1 MKKTIILLSG
11 LILLLSTAALA
22 SGPDYVTVPLGVPGT
37 IFEDFQVGAPGGTL
51 RTAMI
56 ANPVVFNSIVA
67 RDTASFWPLAR
78 LQDSLIIR
86 NPLTM
91 ELEPSLATHWEVAED
106 GLSIIFHLRRGIRW
120 SDGEPLTADDV
131 MFTFVD
137 VFLNEDIDARRVV
150 WTLPDGTLPW
160 FEKVDDYTIKAF
172 FSMTFRPAL
181 EQVGIVAILPRHKL
195 WQEVAKLNPALEGVC
210 AFNYAWDVG
219 TDPAQIVGTGPF
231 MLYRFIPGIEIR
243 MVRNPYFWK
252 FDPAGN
258 RLPYWDALVQTIV
271 ASIEAVSIEATFL
284 MFRSKKIDVFFP
296 RPEDLITLMA
306 EAPIKDFTL
315 LITDD
320 LVWEQTIFT
329 INQDNP
335 DPNLRELFRDPRFRE
350 AMAHVTD
357 VETMI
362 DILHLGLARHVWS
375 PVSVN
380 SPFYAG
386 CDHPGII
393 WRKHCLDTAAAL
405 LDEIGII
412 DTDTDGWREF
422 ADRTRVEFRWFVDVG
437 YDLRINKSLIMVDSL
452 RELGLY
458 VTLSVLPWPA
468 EFVGKRLSP
477 AGDWDALIIGLT
489 AEVDPHRAGV
499 VWKSTGDLH
508 FWRFSAGGPEGR
520 HPDTFPVA
528 DPAPWNTRVDELWAL
543 QARTLCEAEAKEYF
557 IEFQLLINKY
567 LPIFYLPSSQFKFA
581 FHNHLGNFG
590 WSNVNG
596 NGAGPWGVE
605 TSFDLRQLP

>member
-1 MKKTIILLSG
+1 MKKTIILFSG

-37 IFEDFQVGAPGGTL
+37 IYEDFQVGAPGGTL
-51 RTAMI
+51 RTYGI
-56 ANPVVFNSIVA
+56 GNPAVFNSIVS
-67 RDTASFWPLAR
+67 RDTASDWPLVR

-137 VFLNEDIDARRVV
+137 VFLNEDIDARRVD

-160 FEKVDDYTIKAF
+160 FEKIDDYTIKAF

-181 EQVGIVAILPRHKL
+181 LQIGGVGILPRHKL

-210 AFNYAWDVG
+210 QFNYAWCVG

-231 MLYRFIPGIEIR
+231 MLYRFIPDIEIR
-243 MVRNPYFWK
+243 MVRNPYYWK

-258 RLPYWDALVQTIV
+258 RLPYWDVLVNNIV
-271 ASIEAVSIEATFL
+271 ASIDVAFL
-284 MFRSKKIDVFFP
+284 MFRNKEIDVFVP
-296 RPEDLITLMA
+296 RAEDLAILTA

-320 LVWEQTIFT
+320 LVWGQTFFT
-329 INQDNP
+329 LNQDNP
-335 DPNLRELFRDPRFRE
+335 DPNLRELFRDLRFRE
-350 AMAHVTD
+350 ALAHASD

-362 DILHLGLARHVWS
+362 DVVHLGLAKQIWA

-386 CDHPGII
+386 WDHPDIT
-393 WRKHCLDTAAAL
+393 WREYCHDTAAAL
-405 LDEIGII
+405 LDEIGLI
-412 DTDTDGWREF
+412 DTDGDGWREF
-422 ADRTRVEFRWFVDVG
+422 ADGTRVEFRWFTNAG
-437 YDLRINKSLIMVDSL
+437 NELRVKKSLIMTDSL

-458 VTLSVLPWPA
+458 VTFSGLPWP
-468 EFVGKRLSP
+468 EFVGKLLAPS
-477 AGDWDALIIGLT
+477 GDWDAIVVGFT
-489 AEVDPHRAGV
+489 AGVDPHGAGIIWRSV
-499 VWKSTGDLH
+499 GGLQL
-508 FWRFSAGGPEGR
+508 WRFSAGGPEGR
-520 HPDTFPVA
+520 HPDAFPVA
-528 DPAPWNTRVDELWAL
+528 DPAPWNARVDELWDL
-543 QARTLCEAEAKEYF
+543 QAGTFCDAEAKEYF
-557 IEFQLLINKY
+557 TEFQLLVNEH
-567 LPIFYLPSSQFKFA
+567 LPLRYLPSGQFDFA
-581 FHNHLGNFG
+581 FYNHLGNFG

-596 NGAGPWGVE
+596 TGSGPWGVE